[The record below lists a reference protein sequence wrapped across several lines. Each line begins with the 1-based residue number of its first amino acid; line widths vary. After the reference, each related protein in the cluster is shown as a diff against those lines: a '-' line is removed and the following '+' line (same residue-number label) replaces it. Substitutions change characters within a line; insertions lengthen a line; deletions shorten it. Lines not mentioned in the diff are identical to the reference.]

1 MASAWIE
8 HVKRY
13 AKDYKV
19 PYNKALT
26 LAKPSYQKGKNLGKK
41 PMEYVAEVILKI
53 ISDDPDSIEDIKK
66 QIDLKQDKYI
76 FKTAQGKPDELR
88 YFLKL
93 R

>member
-8 HVKRY
+8 HVKEY
-13 AKDYKV
+13 SKKYKV

-26 LAKPSYQKGKNLGKK
+26 LAKPSYQKGKLEKK
-41 PMEYVAEVILKI
+41 PMEYVAEVILEIK
-53 ISDDPDSIEDIKK
+53 SDDPDGIEDIKK
-66 QIDLKQDKYI
+66 QIDFKQDKYI
-76 FKTAQGKPDELR
+76 FKTAQGKPNELR